1 MKTILFGAWAL
12 ALTLAG
18 AGVAADK
25 ATQNASKEVT
35 QDTKTTTTNGT
46 TKVSTDTVYG
56 KVESLDPGKSFTVSV
71 PGKLSST
78 KSFDLNSKDETVN
91 SPSDLKVGDWVRVQ
105 EKTDNNGHKNLMVQH
120 STEGAANRASRVKR

>member
-35 QDTKTTTTNGT
+35 QDTKTTTTSGT
-46 TKVSTDTVYG
+46 SKVSTDTVYG
-56 KVESLDPGKSFTVSV
+56 KVEKYDTGKSISVSV
-71 PGKLSST
+71 PGTIVST
-78 KSFDLNSKDETVN
+78 KSFDLDSKDETVN
-91 SPSDLKVGDWVRVQ
+91 VPPNLKVGDWVRVQ
-105 EKTDNNGHKNLMVQH
+105 EKTDNNGHKNLMVQR